1 MGLQMSFGF
10 RTGLRAG
17 SSISW
22 LISLYVGL
30 GICIQRNAAQ
40 HGISANALNLRVTSS
55 ESLKTTKGEVG
66 ERIRVG
72 HDNHDSK
79 DKVKTR
85 HTGKP
90 VPINHAEMADEFFVH
105 RNLS

>member
-85 HTGKP
+85 HLERNG
-90 VPINHAEMADEFFVH
+90 EQDRADMV
-105 RNLS
+105 SGCGAAKV